1 MKQAHTKQE
10 DKAMKNIFTKKD
22 LRKKKNILIVAQA
35 FYGNRTVTEIC
46 EDEMD
51 RFILGYLSNELT
63 ITEKIDRSI
72 IHVPGSDNIVFVYN
86 KYEEEKS
93 REDRDRFLEEDNWE
107 MKPLAV
113 IPEMDIKLY
122 SRCIA
127 CRLNEDGKF
136 ESLEDEDFIKF
147 MHYLTV

>member
-1 MKQAHTKQE
+1 MKKS
-10 DKAMKNIFTKKD
+10 I
-22 LRKKKNILIVAQA
+22 IIVAQA
-35 FYGNRTVTEIC
+35 FYGNRTVTEIS
-46 EDEMD
+46 EDNMD
-51 RFILGYLSNELT
+51 RFILGYLSNELP

-113 IPEMDIKLY
+113 IPEMEISLY

-127 CRLNEDGKF
+127 CRMNENGEF
-136 ESLEDEDFIKF
+136 ESLEDEDYIKF
-147 MHYLTV
+147 MQYLSV

>member
-1 MKQAHTKQE
+1 MKKS
-10 DKAMKNIFTKKD
+10 I
-22 LRKKKNILIVAQA
+22 IIVAQA
-35 FYGNRTVTEIC
+35 FYGNRTVTEIS
-46 EDEMD
+46 EDNMD
-51 RFILGYLSNELT
+51 RFILGYLSNELP

-113 IPEMDIKLY
+113 IPEMEISLY

-127 CRLNEDGKF
+127 CRMNENGEF
-136 ESLEDEDFIKF
+136 ESLEEEDFIKF
-147 MHYLTV
+147 MQYLSV

>member
-1 MKQAHTKQE
+1 MKKS
-10 DKAMKNIFTKKD
+10 I
-22 LRKKKNILIVAQA
+22 IIVAQA
-35 FYGNRTVTEIC
+35 FYGNRTVTEIS
-46 EDEMD
+46 EDNMD
-51 RFILGYLSNELT
+51 RFILGYLSNELP

-127 CRLNEDGKF
+127 CRLNEDGAF
-136 ESLEDEDFIKF
+136 ESLEDGDFIKF